1 MNQFNRH
8 GQDSMPSIAL
18 CPCQTLE
25 IRIRA

>member
-8 GQDSMPSIAL
+8 GQDSMRSIAVR
-18 CPCQTLE
+18 PCQALE

>member
-8 GQDSMPSIAL
+8 GQDSMRSIAL
-18 CPCQTLE
+18 APCQALE